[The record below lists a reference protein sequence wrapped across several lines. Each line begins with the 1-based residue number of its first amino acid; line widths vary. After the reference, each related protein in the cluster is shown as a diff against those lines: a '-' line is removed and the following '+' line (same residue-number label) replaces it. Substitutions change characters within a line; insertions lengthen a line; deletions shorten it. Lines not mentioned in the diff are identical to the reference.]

1 MAEDPITIA
10 DKSTGEE
17 LSADEFNQLL
27 DALKD
32 GTKSIEP
39 ESIVIPSGTYISFF
53 ASDGTT
59 EVARLTDDGNL
70 LLKGGVGK
78 L

>member
-1 MAEDPITIA
+1 MAEDPITIS
-10 DKSTGEE
+10 DKSTGDQ
-17 LSADEFNQLL
+17 LTAAEFNQLL

-39 ESIVIPSGTYISFF
+39 ESIVIPSGTELSIF

-59 EVARLTDDGNL
+59 EIAKFDDSGNL
-70 LLKGGVGK
+70 HLKGRVIS